1 MENDS
6 SPQFPALSSSD
17 PERDLHLLG
26 IDPEVSYFD
35 LNLAGSDLPVARPE
49 QLAAMQAV
57 RPTSE
62 VHAPTFSG
70 QNYAVPPLK
79 PFDLSGVGLDAIAPF
94 EPDPQCGDLLRF
106 SQPLGIEIHAAT
118 SNPLQADPTLPEL
131 KDDRQPEDLSA
142 AGVELLDPLHPVLQ
156 RPEVSLAVSMQE
168 RPAELSPAA
177 MDILH
182 EAPTYEQLPA
192 RQYDDL
198 WMAQAGNNT
207 ARERHLGM
215 LMLGLDSEEKR

>member
-1 MENDS
+1 MENDR

-17 PERDLHLLG
+17 PERDLHLMG
-26 IDPEVSYFD
+26 IDPSVSYFD

-49 QLAAMQAV
+49 QLADMQTV
-57 RPTSE
+57 RPTGE
-62 VHAPTFSG
+62 VHAQTFSG

-79 PFDLSGVGLDAIAPF
+79 PFDLSEIGLDAIAPF
-94 EPDPQCGDLLRF
+94 EPDPQCGDLLGF
-106 SQPLGIEIHAAT
+106 SEPLGIEIHAAT
-118 SNPLQADPTLPEL
+118 SDPLQADLPQL
-131 KDDRQPEDLSA
+131 KDDALPEDLSS
-142 AGVELLDPLHPVLQ
+142 AGVELLDPLHPLLQ
-156 RPEVSLAVSMQE
+156 HPEVALAVSMQE

-192 RQYDDL
+192 GRYDDL
-198 WMAQAGNNT
+198 WMAQAGNNA

-215 LMLGLDSEEKR
+215 LMLGLDSEESR